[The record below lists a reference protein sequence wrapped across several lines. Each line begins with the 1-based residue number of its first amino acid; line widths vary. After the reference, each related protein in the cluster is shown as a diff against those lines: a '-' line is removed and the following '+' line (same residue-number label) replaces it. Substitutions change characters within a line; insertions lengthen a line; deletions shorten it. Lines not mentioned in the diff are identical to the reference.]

1 MASKF
6 SSTPKPKLPWKLRVA
21 ISVIS
26 AFSDASRRA
35 DGTINRRLIS
45 FFDNRAPPN
54 PIPVRGV
61 RTLDLIVDPALHLWI
76 RLFLPSD
83 IDGIRKLPLIV
94 FFHGGGFAFLSA
106 DTQSYDLACRRFA
119 RKIPSVV
126 VSVNYRLSP
135 EHRFPAP
142 YEDGTAV
149 LRFICSGG
157 IDAAVG
163 DLCDL
168 SSCFLAGD
176 SAGANIAHHV
186 ARRWSADGGGS
197 KKLRLSGLVLIQPF
211 FGGEERTESEKK
223 LVGVPLVS
231 TERTDWMWRAFLP
244 VGADRDHEAANVLG
258 PKDLVEIEED
268 FPPVMVVVGGFD
280 PLQDWQRRYAE
291 RLKARGKEVR
301 LLEYPE
307 AIHAFYIF
315 PGVADGVKLVEE
327 MKMFISGHSSPEKTG

>member
-1 MASKF
+1 M
-6 SSTPKPKLPWKLRVA
+6 TKPQLPWKLRLA
-21 ISVIS
+21 ISLVS
-26 AFSDASRRA
+26 AFSDASRRS
-35 DGTINRRLIS
+35 DGTINRRLVS

-61 RTLDLIVDPALHLWI
+61 RTLDLLVDPSRHLWI
-76 RLFLPSD
+76 RLFLPSAAA
-83 IDGIRKLPLIV
+83 GNRKIPLVV

-106 DTQSYDLACRRFA
+106 DTQSYDIVCRRFA

-142 YEDGTAV
+142 YDDGTEV
-149 LRFICSGG
+149 LRFIYSGG

-168 SSCFLAGD
+168 RSCFLAGD

-197 KKLRLSGLVLIQPF
+197 KKVCISGLVMIQPF
-211 FGGEERTESEKK
+211 FGGEERTESEIK
-223 LVGVPLVS
+223 LAGAPLVS

-244 VGADRDHEAANVLG
+244 IGADRDHEAANVFG
-258 PKDLVEIEED
+258 PRDLVEVEED

-280 PLQDWQRRYAE
+280 PLRDWQRRYAE
-291 RLKARGKEVR
+291 RLKARGKEVQ

-315 PGVADGVKLVEE
+315 PGMADGVKLVEE
-327 MKMFISGHSSPEKTG
+327 MRRFISSHSSPEKTE